1 MKEFKNNLSMIEP
14 IFVKAKGIINFF
26 GRILHGREAN
36 PHSEID
42 GQIENIL
49 EVLFIVNRT

>member
-49 EVLFIVNRT
+49 EVLFFVNRT